1 MDKRD
6 IELIRALQ
14 KEEIFTTPSP
24 FKRAAEMLGWGLEE
38 VLERSKGLK
47 EEGVIRRF
55 GAALTPVNAGFTSNA
70 MIAWDVDDEKA
81 IDAGTA
87 ISNHPRVSHCYIR
100 PRFEG
105 FPYNVYSMV
114 HASSP
119 EDLDSIIEE
128 LSEASGAR
136 SFRALRS
143 VRELKKSSPVYFP

>member
-6 IELIRALQ
+6 IALIRVLQ
-14 KEEIFTTPSP
+14 KEEIFITPSP

-38 VLERSKGLK
+38 VLERVKRLK

-55 GAALTPVNAGFTSNA
+55 GAALTPANAGFASNA
-70 MIAWDVDDEKA
+70 MIVWDVEDEKA
-81 IDAGTA
+81 QDAGSA
-87 ISNHPRVSHCYIR
+87 ISSHPRVSHCYIR

-119 EDLDSIIEE
+119 EDLGSIIDE

-136 SFRALRS
+136 AFRALRT